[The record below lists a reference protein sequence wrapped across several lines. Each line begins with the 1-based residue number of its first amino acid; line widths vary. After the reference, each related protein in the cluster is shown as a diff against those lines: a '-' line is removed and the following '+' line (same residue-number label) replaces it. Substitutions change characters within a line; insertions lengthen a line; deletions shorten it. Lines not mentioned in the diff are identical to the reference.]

1 VRRRRL
7 TVRTIALL
15 GAASAAVHQLRYA
28 IGFGDGASSALAAH
42 PHGYLNAAMPGVAAM
57 LIIAFAMLLMRAAGG
72 ARRDE
77 GRNRGLVS
85 LWIACAAALALI
97 YGLQET
103 IEGSGALLNGGW
115 IGLAL
120 SVPAGLLVALALR
133 GADAAEAPAQLNLL
147 VVESVGTAVARVVDR
162 PPATAAVRRPA
173 ARGPPPA
180 FVV

>member
-1 VRRRRL
+1 
-7 TVRTIALL
+7 
-15 GAASAAVHQLRYA
+15 
-28 IGFGDGASSALAAH
+28 
-42 PHGYLNAAMPGVAAM
+42 MPGVAAM

-103 IEGSGALLNGGW
+103 IEGSGALLDGGW

-120 SVPAGLLVALALR
+120 SVPGGLLVALALR
-133 GADAAEAPAQLNLL
+133 GADAVEAPARINLL
-147 VVESVGTAVARVVDR
+147 VVESV
-162 PPATAAVRRPA
+162 TAALARIAQASPTTGAPRAPS
-173 ARGPPPA
+173 ARGPPLA